1 MQQVEIPE
9 NPRNVSV
16 NDSYL
21 NYLAFRVRFPS
32 VRVNEPFF
40 KVHIRHTVTD
50 TTWFV
55 SGCSDRRFHNDKT
68 DRQYVKNDVC
78 VFVCDIDLD
87 NCQPPLL
94 TQIDSYLLHIEAG
107 LL

>member
-50 TTWFV
+50 TT
-55 SGCSDRRFHNDKT
+55 
-68 DRQYVKNDVC
+68 
-78 VFVCDIDLD
+78 
-87 NCQPPLL
+87 
-94 TQIDSYLLHIEAG
+94 
-107 LL
+107 